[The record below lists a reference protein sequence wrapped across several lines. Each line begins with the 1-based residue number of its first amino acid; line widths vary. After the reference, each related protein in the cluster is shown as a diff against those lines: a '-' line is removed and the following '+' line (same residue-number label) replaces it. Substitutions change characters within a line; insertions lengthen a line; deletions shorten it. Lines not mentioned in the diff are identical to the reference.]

1 MQEDFIHYLWKF
13 KKLSGQQLQT
23 TEGKSIVVKSLG
35 THNFHSGPDF
45 FNSRLEI
52 DGQEWAGN
60 VEMHVKASDWYL
72 HGHDDDPAYDNVI
85 LHVVWIHDAEITR
98 RDEIN
103 IPVLEVS
110 KYVPES
116 LVKNYQKLFAIKK
129 DQFINCENDIAA
141 VDGFKK
147 AQWFEKLFFERLE
160 LRSIHI
166 NRILRQ
172 TQNDW
177 EALFFQLL
185 CRSFGTKINGD
196 AFEQL
201 AQSIDSTTVRK
212 LAKDAFQLEATLL
225 GQAGLLNDIKKDRY
239 YKLLVDEYAFAK
251 AKFQLQ
257 PALIPMKF
265 FRLRPANYPT
275 IRISQL
281 AMLYHNSPH
290 LFGEVLLAKTREDI
304 HKLFDVKSASYWD
317 THHVFDKETVFREK
331 SLTASFI
338 DLIIINCIV
347 PVKFA
352 HAQFAGKDKTEELLQ
367 LMYDLKFESNTIV
380 GEFKKRTEINNA
392 LESQAVLQLKSH
404 YCDVNK
410 CLSCDIGV
418 SLLRDKS
425 S

>member
-23 TEGKSIVVKSLG
+23 TEGKSVVIKSLG

-45 FNSRLEI
+45 FNGRLEI

-60 VEMHVKASDWYL
+60 IEMHVKASDWYL

-85 LHVVWIHDAEITR
+85 LHVVWIHDAEISR
-98 RDEIN
+98 RDEVN

-110 KYVPES
+110 KYVPKA
-116 LVKNYQKLFAIKK
+116 LVKSYQKLFAVKNN
-129 DQFINCENDIAA
+129 QFINCENDFAT
-141 VDGFKK
+141 VDDFKK
-147 AQWFEKLFFERLE
+147 VQWFEKLFFERLE
-160 LRSIHI
+160 QRSIHI
-166 NRILRQ
+166 NRILKQ
-172 TQNDW
+172 THNDW
-177 EALFFQLL
+177 EALFFQVL

-201 AQSIDSTTVRK
+201 AQSIDSSTVRK

-225 GQAGLLNDIKKDRY
+225 GQAGLLNDIKEDRY

-281 AMLYHNSPH
+281 AMLYHRTPH
-290 LFGEVLLAKTREDI
+290 LFGEVLLTKSRTEI
-304 HKLFDVKSASYWD
+304 HKLFEVKAASYWD
-317 THHVFDKETVFREK
+317 MHHVFDKETKSREK
-331 SLTASFI
+331 TLTPSFI
-338 DLIIINCIV
+338 DLVIINCIV
-347 PVKFA
+347 PIKFA
-352 HAQFAGKDKTEELLQ
+352 HAQFTGRDKTEELLE
-367 LMYDLKFESNTIV
+367 LMYDLKPESNTV
-380 GEFKKRTEINNA
+380 VDEFKKLTKITNG
-392 LESQAVLQLKSH
+392 LESQAVLQLKPQ
-404 YCDVNK
+404 YCDTNK

-418 SLLRDKS
+418 SLIRYV
-425 S
+425 

>member
-1 MQEDFIHYLWKF
+1 M
-13 KKLSGQQLQT
+13 
-23 TEGKSIVVKSLG
+23 
-35 THNFHSGPDF
+35 
-45 FNSRLEI
+45 
-52 DGQEWAGN
+52 
-60 VEMHVKASDWYL
+60 
-72 HGHDDDPAYDNVI
+72 
-85 LHVVWIHDAEITR
+85 
-98 RDEIN
+98 
-103 IPVLEVS
+103 
-110 KYVPES
+110 
-116 LVKNYQKLFAIKK
+116 
-129 DQFINCENDIAA
+129 
-141 VDGFKK
+141 
-147 AQWFEKLFFERLE
+147 FFERLE
-160 LRSIHI
+160 QRSIHI
-166 NRILRQ
+166 NRILKL

-201 AQSIDSTTVRK
+201 AQSIDSITVRK

-257 PALIPMKF
+257 LALIPMKF

-338 DLIIINCIV
+338 DLVIINCIV